1 MKRRNSMKI
10 LAIEKEGRLEKM
22 TPHDIYVSHD
32 ITYVPVNSTDEE
44 KIAAGREAEV
54 IIVDAM
60 GKVSADVIA
69 SMPKLRMIH
78 SDGVG
83 FQGVDVNAARE
94 KGVYVCN
101 CKGMNASA
109 VAEQALLLMLGLL
122 RGIAV
127 GNRAVHEGNQITVKE
142 GHMVNGT
149 LKEIAD
155 CTVGLYG
162 FGDIAKVLAK
172 ILLLMGAKVQYFDV
186 FRAPEDVE
194 EEYCVRYVS
203 LDELLASSDIVSLH
217 IPVTPETSGCVNSD
231 FLGKMKKGSY
241 LINTARGELVDSE
254 ALLDALRCGQLAGA
268 GLDCIAGEPVA
279 KDNPIAS
286 AEGELADKLL
296 LSCHIA
302 GITKSSFVR
311 GFNMLWDDIAKVQ
324 AGERPGHIVN
334 RL

>member
-1 MKRRNSMKI
+1 MNI

-22 TPHDIYVSHD
+22 TPHEIYNSHN
-32 ITYVPVNSTDEE
+32 ITYVSVNSTDEE
-44 KIAAGREAEV
+44 KIAAGRDAEV

-60 GKVSADVIA
+60 GKVSADVIN
-69 SMPKLRMIH
+69 SLPGLKMIH

-83 FQGVDVNAARE
+83 FQGVDINAAKE
-94 KGVYVCN
+94 KGVFVCN

-122 RGIAV
+122 KGIAP

-142 GHMVNGT
+142 SHMLNGT
-149 LKEIAD
+149 LREIAD

-162 FGDIAKVLAK
+162 FGDIAKVLSK
-172 ILLLMGAKVQYFDV
+172 ILILMGAKVQYFDV
-186 FRAPEDVE
+186 FRASGSIEA
-194 EEYCVRYVS
+194 EYGVKYVS
-203 LDELLASSDIVSLH
+203 LDELLAESDIVSLH
-217 IPVTPETSGCVNSD
+217 IPVTTDTAGCVNSA

-254 ALLDALRCGQLAGA
+254 ALLDALRNGQLAGA
-268 GLDCIAGEPVA
+268 GLDCIAGEPVT

-286 AEGELADKLL
+286 ASGELADKLL
-296 LSCHIA
+296 LSCHIG

-311 GFNMLWDDIAKVQ
+311 GFIMLWDDIAKIE

-334 RL
+334 RM